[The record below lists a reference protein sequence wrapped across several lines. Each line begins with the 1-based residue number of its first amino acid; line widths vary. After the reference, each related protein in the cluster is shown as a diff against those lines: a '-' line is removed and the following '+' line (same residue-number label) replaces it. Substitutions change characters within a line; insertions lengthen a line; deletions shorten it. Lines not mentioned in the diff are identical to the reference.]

1 MNTQAKRS
9 DLFSLFNFS
18 PVAIAL
24 AACLNVSAVYADE
37 NTADE
42 SSTTQDQAM
51 EEVVVKASRL
61 KGTASAVMQERKN
74 QAFIADILGSEQ
86 ISRTGDSDAA
96 AALRRITGITL
107 VDGKFIYVRG
117 LGERFSSTQLNGA
130 SVPSPDPTRTVIPL
144 DLFPSS
150 IIESL
155 SVQKSYSATMPA
167 HFAGGNVDVRLK
179 SIPSDFVF
187 NIQGKLGGNSNNFDD
202 GLTYN
207 GGDDDWYGVDD
218 GTRAAPAALKKIW
231 SSHSPLN
238 DLSQQD
244 NREIAAQINRDYD
257 PSKASIHPNTG
268 LDITLGNRY
277 DFDDFRFGFLAAASY
292 DNKWQV
298 SEGYEGQDFSQDSEG
313 GDWSL
318 LRGFDD
324 IQTTEH
330 TVRFSGML
338 NVGLEFLR
346 EHRIEFNSLILHDT
360 RDEIRDKLGNSINVT
375 VSDGL
380 KIRDSEVIYE
390 EREMIANQ
398 IRGTHNFSQLMNL
411 GVDWFYSDA
420 RSNRYAPGNITTRY
434 IIADGANGQP
444 EDGIFDIV
452 NESSLRNANTSSRYS
467 FQNLNDQVENYG
479 FTFSLPLNLGSNFAN
494 TEVEFKAGGNFVNK
508 SRDAFARRI
517 DINTLAFSTTGTD
530 GLGFTGHQMNNILT
544 DDVMLNQPLNGKEN
558 IIRDTSVAGDDYLSG
573 QMIDAYFGQVDLFF
587 AEQWRVTAGLRYEYF
602 RQVVAPLD
610 PATGMFDL
618 SAQPTVE
625 DLEKLSFQDDD
636 LFGAFA
642 LTYELDAT
650 MQFRASFAQTTIRP
664 DIREVAP
671 ATYIDPLTGF
681 PIGGTPS
688 VTSTSINNYDVRWE
702 WYLET
707 GENLSVGMFYK
718 DMDQPIEAV
727 QSPSQDGPALIRIAN
742 AEDGYVYGVEVEFLK
757 DFAFL
762 SDSIGRFAEDF
773 FLSGNFTISESE
785 ISIDTQKVV
794 EQTGVSTTIT
804 NPTRAMTGHSPWVVN
819 MNLGWDAA
827 NGNHSATLA
836 YNVFAERIII
846 PGIDGIDDAYEQPFH
861 SLDFVYSYFP
871 TYSSTVKFKVQNIL
885 DQSKKLEFED
895 TLLRSQTKGIAF
907 EVALKWEF

>member
-1 MNTQAKRS
+1 MNTKFKLSPLAVATMMLVANCGLSNAYAETAS
-9 DLFSLFNFS
+9 DDD
-18 PVAIAL
+18 A
-24 AACLNVSAVYADE
+24 
-37 NTADE
+37 
-42 SSTTQDQAM
+42 QAM

-107 VDGKFIYVRG
+107 VDGKYIYVRG

-130 SVPSPDPTRTVIPL
+130 AVPSPDPTRTVIPL

-187 NIQGKLGGNSNNFDD
+187 NVQGKLGGNSNNFDD

-207 GGDDDWYGVDD
+207 GGSDDWYGVDD
-218 GTRAAPAALKKIW
+218 GTRAAPAALQSLW
-231 SSHSPLN
+231 NSHSPLN

-244 NREIAAQINRDYD
+244 NREIAAQMNRDYD
-257 PSKASIHPNTG
+257 PSKASINPNTG
-268 LDITLGNRY
+268 LDMTLGNRY
-277 DFDDFRFGFLAAASY
+277 DFDDFRFGFLAAVSY

-298 SEGYEGQDFSQDSEG
+298 SEGYEGQDFSKQENQNNEG
-313 GDWSL
+313 NSWSL
-318 LRGFDD
+318 VRGFDD
-324 IQTTEH
+324 IQSTEH

-338 NVGLEFLR
+338 NLGLEFMR
-346 EHRIEFNSLILHDT
+346 EHRIDFSSLILHDT
-360 RDEIRDKLGNSINVT
+360 RDEIRDKLGNSNNVT

-380 KIRDSEVIYE
+380 KLRDSQVIYE

-398 IRGTHNFSQLMNL
+398 IRGTHNFSQFMNIGL
-411 GVDWFYSDA
+411 DWFYSDA

-434 IIADGANGQP
+434 IIADGSNGQP
-444 EDGIFDIV
+444 EDGIFDPV
-452 NESSLRNANTSSRYS
+452 NESSLRNATTASRYS
-467 FQNLNDQVENYG
+467 FQDLDDQVENYG
-479 FTFSLPLNLGSNFAN
+479 FTFSLPLNLDG
-494 TEVEFKAGGNFVNK
+494 TEIELKAGGNFVNK

-517 DINTLAFSTTGTD
+517 DINTLAFKELDLTGY
-530 GLGFTGHQMNNILT
+530 QMNNILT
-544 DDVMLNQPLNGKEN
+544 DDVMLNQPLKGKEI
-558 IIRDTSVAGDDYLSG
+558 IIRDTSVAGDDYMSG
-573 QMIDAYFGQVDLFF
+573 QMIDAYFGQVDFFF
-587 AEQWRVTAGLRYEYF
+587 AEQWRITAGLRYEDF

-618 SAQPTVE
+618 PAQPTVE

-636 LFGAFA
+636 LFGALA

-688 VTSTSINNYDVRWE
+688 VTSTSINNYDLRWE

-707 GENLSVGMFYK
+707 GENLSVGLFYK
-718 DMDQPIEAV
+718 DMEQPIEAV
-727 QSPSQDGPALIRIAN
+727 QSPSQDGPPLIRIAN
-742 AEDGYVYGVEVEFLK
+742 ADDGYVYGVEVEFLK

-762 SDSIGRFAEDF
+762 ADTVGSFAENF
-773 FLSGNFTISESE
+773 FLSGNFTVSESE

-819 MNLGWDAA
+819 MNFGWDAA

-871 TYSSTVKFKVQNIL
+871 TYSSTLKFKVQNIL
-885 DQSKKLEFED
+885 DQTKKLEFED
-895 TLLRSQTKGIAF
+895 TLLRSQTKGIGF
-907 EVALKWEF
+907 EVAYKWEF

>member
-18 PVAIAL
+18 RVAIAL
-24 AACLNVSAVYADE
+24 AACLNVSAAYADE
-37 NTADE
+37 NTTEVSNASE
-42 SSTTQDQAM
+42 EQAM

-61 KGTASAVMQERKN
+61 KGTASAVMQERKS

-130 SVPSPDPTRTVIPL
+130 AVPSPDPTRTVIPL

-187 NIQGKLGGNSNNFDD
+187 NVQGKLGGNSNNFDD

-218 GTRAAPAALKKIW
+218 GTRAAPAALQKLW
-231 SSHSPLN
+231 NSHSPLN
-238 DLSQQD
+238 ELSQQD
-244 NREIAAQINRDYD
+244 NREIAAQMNRDYD
-257 PSKASIHPNTG
+257 PSKTSIDPNTG

-277 DFDDFRFGFLAAASY
+277 DFDDFRVGFLAAASY

-298 SEGYEGQDFSQDSEG
+298 SEGFEGQDFSQDSEG

-324 IQTTEH
+324 IKTTEH

-338 NVGLEFLR
+338 NVGLEFMR

-360 RDEIRDKLGNSINVT
+360 RDQIRDKLGNSLNVT

-390 EREMIANQ
+390 EREMISNQ
-398 IRGTHNFSQLMNL
+398 IRGTHNFSQFMNL
-411 GVDWFYSDA
+411 GLDWFYSDA

-434 IIADGANGQP
+434 IIADGSNGQP
-444 EDGIFDIV
+444 EDGIFDSV
-452 NESSLRNANTSSRYS
+452 NESSLRNANTSSQYD
-467 FQNLNDQVENYG
+467 FQDLDDQVENYG
-479 FTFSLPLNLGSNFAN
+479 FTFSLPVTLAG
-494 TEVEFKAGGNFVNK
+494 TEVELKAGGNFATK

-517 DINTLAFSTTGTD
+517 DINTLAFKD
-530 GLGFTGHQMNNILT
+530 LDFTGHQMNNILT

-573 QMIDAYFGQVDLFF
+573 QMIDAYFGQADFFF
-587 AEQWRVTAGLRYEYF
+587 ADKWRVTAGLRYEDF

-618 SAQPTVE
+618 PVEPTVE
-625 DLEKLSFQDDD
+625 DLAELSFQDDD
-636 LFGAFA
+636 LFGAIA

-681 PIGGTPS
+681 PVGGTPS
-688 VTSTSINNYDVRWE
+688 VTSTSINNYDARWE

-707 GENLSVGMFYK
+707 GENLSVGLFYK
-718 DMDQPIEAV
+718 DMDKPIEAV
-727 QSPSQDGPALIRIAN
+727 RMPSQDGPPLIRIAN

-762 SDSIGRFAEDF
+762 SGSIGRLAEDF
-773 FLSGNFTISESE
+773 FLSGNFTVSESE
-785 ISIDTQKVV
+785 INIDTQNVV
-794 EQTGVSTTIT
+794 DQTGVSTTIS
-804 NPTRAMTGHSPWVVN
+804 NPTRAMTGHSPWVIN

-861 SLDFVYSYFP
+861 SLDFVYSFFP

-885 DQSKKLEFED
+885 DQTKKLEFED

-907 EVALKWEF
+907 EVAYKWEF

>member
-1 MNTQAKRS
+1 MKTKFK
-9 DLFSLFNFS
+9 LS
-18 PVAIAL
+18 PVAIATMML
-24 AACLNVSAVYADE
+24 ATNCGLANAYAESTNDE
-37 NTADE
+37 EA
-42 SSTTQDQAM
+42 QAM

-61 KGTASAVMQERKN
+61 KGTANAVMQERKN
-74 QAFIADILGSEQ
+74 QAFIADILGAEQ

-130 SVPSPDPTRTVIPL
+130 AVPSPDPTRTVIPL

-155 SVQKSYSATMPA
+155 SVQKSYSVTMPA

-179 SIPSDFVF
+179 SIPSDFIF

-218 GTRAAPAALKKIW
+218 GTREAPEALQNLW
-231 SSHSPLN
+231 QSHSPLN

-244 NREIAAQINRDYD
+244 NREIAAQMNRDYD
-257 PSKASIHPNTG
+257 PKKTSIKPNTG
-268 LDITLGNRY
+268 LNLTLGNRY
-277 DFDDFRFGFLAAASY
+277 DFNDFQLGFLAAASY

-298 SEGYEGQDFSQDSEG
+298 TEGYEGLDFSQDQEG
-313 GDWSL
+313 GEWSL
-318 LRGFDD
+318 IRGFDD

-338 NVGLEFLR
+338 NLGLEFKR
-346 EHRIEFNSLILHDT
+346 EHRLDFSSLILHDT
-360 RDEIRDKLGNSINVT
+360 RDEIRDKLGNSLNVT

-398 IRGTHNFSQLMNL
+398 IRGTHNFSQWMNL
-411 GVDWFYSDA
+411 GLDWFYSDA
-420 RSNRYAPGNITTRY
+420 RSNRYAPGNIKTRY
-434 IIADGANGQP
+434 IIADGFNDQP
-444 EDGIFDIV
+444 EDGIFDLV
-452 NESSLRNANTSSRYS
+452 NESTLRNANTSSRYS

-479 FTFSLPLNLGSNFAN
+479 FTFSLPLTLAS
-494 TEVEFKAGGNFVNK
+494 TEIELKAGGNFVDK
-508 SRDAFARRI
+508 ARDAFARRI
-517 DINTLAFSTTGTD
+517 DINTLAYED
-530 GLGFTGHQMNNILT
+530 LDFTGHQMNNILT
-544 DDVMLNQPLNGKEN
+544 DEVILTQPLKGNELV
-558 IIRDTSVAGDDYLSG
+558 IRDTSVAGDDYLSG
-573 QMIDAYFGQVDLFF
+573 QMIDAYFAQVDVFF
-587 AEQWRVTAGLRYEYF
+587 AQQWRITAGLRYEDF

-610 PATGMFDL
+610 PVTGMFDL
-618 SAQPTVE
+618 PAQPTTA

-636 LFGAFA
+636 LFGALA
-642 LTYELDAT
+642 LTYELDDT

-681 PIGGTPS
+681 PVGGTPS
-688 VTSTSINNYDVRWE
+688 VTSTSINNYDARWE

-707 GENLSVGMFYK
+707 GENLSVGLFYK
-718 DMDQPIEAV
+718 DMELPIEAV
-727 QSPSQDGPALIRIAN
+727 QMPSQDGPPLIRIAN
-742 AEDGYVYGVEVEFLK
+742 ADDGYVYGVEVEFLK

-762 SDSIGRFAEDF
+762 SDSLGSFAENI

-804 NPTRAMTGHSPWVVN
+804 NSTRAMTGHSPWVIN

-846 PGIDGIDDAYEQPFH
+846 PGMDGQDDAYEQPFH

-871 TYSSTVKFKVQNIL
+871 TYSSTLKFKVQNMLNQEKEI
-885 DQSKKLEFED
+885 KFED
-895 TLLRSQTKGIAF
+895 TLMNSETKGIAF
-907 EVALKWEF
+907 EVAYKWEF